1 MALDQR
7 LIFKARNQ
15 AMRRLAR
22 NHYVEFNAIYAEERE
37 KLGLPPLRDPVL
49 PPTTTEKRSA

>member
-1 MALDQR
+1 MPLDQR

-22 NHYVEFNAIYAEERE
+22 LHFIEFNAIYAEERE
-37 KLGLPPLRDPVL
+37 KLGLPPLRDAVV
-49 PPTTTEKRSA
+49 PTTERRSA